1 MTLPHDAGKPPRA
14 SSRRVKT
21 SWSVG
26 PNRFERAVI
35 TIDPWQVELG
45 LGWHDL
51 SDYDSRRDVALD
63 EWPSSALRAEAAT
76 KFDAATM
83 QEMDASVTAA
93 RTHAE
98 FERQRATDAQLASA
112 LRRLPLLA
120 PEPIEPGTTAEYGT
134 AYTSGPLTLSMGEP
148 PKPGLARPWVVK
160 VAAGPVV
167 LGDLHAF
174 VEATSGWL
182 VCCAPNVVHFVDRAL
197 RLETLDLC
205 SLGITPTSSSI
216 VSIAECGRRA
226 ELAALRLGHRAHP
239 RGHLAQALHEAWWLV
254 FDGARVVGRSRP

>member
-1 MTLPHDAGKPPRA
+1 M
-14 SSRRVKT
+14 KT

-63 EWPSSALRAEAAT
+63 EWASSALRAEAAT

-83 QEMDASVTAA
+83 HEIDASVTAA

-98 FERQRATDAQLASA
+98 FERQRATDTQLASV
-112 LRRLPLLA
+112 LRQLPLLA

-134 AYTSGPLTLSMGEP
+134 AYTSGPLTLAMGEP
-148 PKPGLARPWVVK
+148 PQPGRARPWVVQ

-174 VEATSGWL
+174 VEATGGWL
-182 VCCAPNVVHFVDRAL
+182 LCSAPNVVHFVDRAL
-197 RLETLDLC
+197 TLEALDLS
-205 SLGITPTSSSI
+205 SLGITPTSFST
-216 VSIAECGRRA
+216 VTIAECGRRA
-226 ELAALRLGHRAHP
+226 GLGALRLGGRAHP
-239 RGHLAQALHEAWWLV
+239 RGLLAQALHEAWWLV